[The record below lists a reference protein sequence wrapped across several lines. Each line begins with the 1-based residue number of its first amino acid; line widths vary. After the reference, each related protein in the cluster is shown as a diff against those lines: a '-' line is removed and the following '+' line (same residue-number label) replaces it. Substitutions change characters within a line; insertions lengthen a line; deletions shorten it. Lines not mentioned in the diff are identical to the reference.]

1 MQPAQMRSGG
11 SGSSVMTDT
20 DYAEAV
26 SFLLVLMAQLRV
38 VLLYVCLAVSMCLIV
53 GAWLGVYSFSIL
65 SAPACCAVM

>member
-26 SFLLVLMAQLRV
+26 SLLLVFSSLNAPNWHVLWCSALVPSV
-38 VLLYVCLAVSMCLIV
+38 VSPCLL
-53 GAWLGVYSFSIL
+53 
-65 SAPACCAVM
+65 

>member
-26 SFLLVLMAQLRV
+26 SCSSVLSVCHAV
-38 VLLYVCLAVSMCLIV
+38 TCVLNAWMCLIV
-53 GAWLGVYSFSIL
+53 MFQGAQSRL
-65 SAPACCAVM
+65 PA